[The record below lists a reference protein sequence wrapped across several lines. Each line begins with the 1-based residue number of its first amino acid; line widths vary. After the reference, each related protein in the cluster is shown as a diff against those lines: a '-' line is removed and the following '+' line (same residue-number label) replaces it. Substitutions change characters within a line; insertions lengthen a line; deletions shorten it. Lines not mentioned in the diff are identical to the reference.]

1 MVSLTTVR
9 ASNARLKTAIPGI
22 TALFV
27 GGTTGIGQ
35 STLRQ
40 LAIHSEKPKV
50 YIIGRNKEKAS
61 PFLAELSKLNPG
73 GRFQFIETDVSLIR
87 NVDRACEV
95 IKDKEDRLNMLFM
108 TPGGIS
114 LSGRRETPEGIDQIF
129 ALRYYSR
136 MRFIQNLLPLLSAA
150 TPARVISIFG
160 GGFESSINTSDLDLK
175 HNFSI
180 LNCAKHAI
188 TMTSLS
194 MEHLASTT
202 ASQQQQQ
209 QQPTKNSHG
218 AVSFMHIYP
227 SLVRSNIYTNSFP
240 PPIAA
245 FYNYVLWPTMW
256 PFSVDVQESGERHLF
271 HLTSA
276 CYPGGNGDSSGTIT
290 SKQQSDGIS
299 ASIPGDP
306 SDMETAIGSNGERG
320 SGSYLLNWKG
330 NGTPGSKIMQKY
342 REEGLPEIVW
352 AHTIDRLDKAASRN
366 ISQ

>member
-1 MVSLTTVR
+1 MVSLATVR
-9 ASNARLKTAIPGI
+9 ASNQRLKAAIPGI

-61 PFLAELSKLNPG
+61 PFLAELGKLNPG
-73 GRFQFIETDVSLIR
+73 GSFQFIETDVSLMR
-87 NVDRACEV
+87 NVDRACEL

-114 LSGRRETPEGIDQIF
+114 LSGRKETPEGIDQIF

-136 MRFIQNLLPLLSAA
+136 MRFIQNLLPLLSTA
-150 TPARVISIFG
+150 TPARVISVFG

-202 ASQQQQQ
+202 ASQQQQ
-209 QQPTKNSHG
+209 NNGHR

-227 SLVRSNIYTNSFP
+227 GLVRSNIYTNSFP
-240 PPIAA
+240 APIAA
-245 FYNYVLWPTMW
+245 FYNYVLWPTMMW

-290 SKQQSDGIS
+290 SKLQSDGIS
-299 ASIPGDP
+299 ASGSGDP
-306 SDMETAIGSNGERG
+306 SDMETAIGSNGKRG

-330 NGTPGSKIMQKY
+330 DGTPGSKVMQKY
-342 REEGLPEIVW
+342 REEGMPEIVW
-352 AHTIDRLDKAASRN
+352 KHTVDRLDKAAARN
-366 ISQ
+366 IIQ

>member
-1 MVSLTTVR
+1 MVSLITVR
-9 ASNARLKTAIPGI
+9 ASNQRLKTAIPGI

-40 LAIHSEKPKV
+40 LAIHSEKPNV

-61 PFLAELSKLNPG
+61 PFLAELGKLNPG
-73 GRFQFIETDVSLIR
+73 GSFQFIEADVSLIR
-87 NVDRACEV
+87 NVDRACEM
-95 IKDKEDRLNMLFM
+95 IKNKEDRLNMLFM

-114 LSGRRETPEGIDQIF
+114 LSGRRETTEGIDQIF

-136 MRFIQNLLPLLSAA
+136 MRFIQNLLPLLSTA
-150 TPARVISIFG
+150 TPARVVSIFG

-209 QQPTKNSHG
+209 PTNDGHL

-240 PPIAA
+240 APIAA
-245 FYNYVLWPTMW
+245 FYNYVLWPTMMW
-256 PFSVDVQESGERHLF
+256 PFSVDAQESGERHLF

-276 CYPGGNGDSSGTIT
+276 CYPGGNGDSSDTIA
-290 SKQQSDGIS
+290 SKQQNDGIS
-299 ASIPGDP
+299 VSVSGDP
-306 SDMETAIGSNGERG
+306 SAVEMAIGSNGKRG
-320 SGSYLLNWKG
+320 SGSYFLNWKG
-330 NGTPGSKIMQKY
+330 DGKPGSKFMQKY
-342 REEGLPEIVW
+342 REEGMPEIVW
-352 AHTIDRLDKAASRN
+352 RHTVNLLDEAASRN
-366 ISQ
+366 IIQ